1 MKLLDQI
8 RRGNKRKRFVRDVIT
23 DLRKEN
29 KQHKN
34 NEKDTYIH
42 YITEGEN
49 NREEDNRYLIARKHN
64 CSERE
69 RKHIT

>member
-34 NEKDTYIH
+34 NEKDTYI
-42 YITEGEN
+42 YCITEGGN
-49 NREEDNRYLIARKHN
+49 NREEDNRYLITRKHN

>member
-8 RRGNKRKRFVRDVIT
+8 RRGNKRKRFVRDAIT

-42 YITEGEN
+42 YITL
-49 NREEDNRYLIARKHN
+49 YH
-64 CSERE
+64 
-69 RKHIT
+69 